1 MTTRRAFCTGMAASA
16 ATLLAMPGF
25 AQTARPRLQM
35 PPLVDTTASGQ
46 FTLAAQRGQVNF
58 LGQRASETWGFNQPY
73 LGPTLRV
80 AHKGEVQ
87 ANVSNQL
94 DEEISVHWHGLLVP
108 GEVDGGP
115 HNPIAAGG
123 NWAPVLPIDQP
134 QATLWYHSHIHGRT
148 ATHVSNGLAG
158 VLQITDGQDDAR
170 GLPSNY
176 GVDDLMVVL
185 QDRQF
190 DRAGRMVY
198 DPARR
203 DLMMGFLGDAMVIN
217 GQVSPVAVVPKG
229 IVRLRLLNGSN
240 SRIYVLSLADGRPM
254 HLIASDNGLLDQPVE
269 ITRLALASG
278 ERAEV
283 LVDFS
288 GGGGTSLVSASN
300 PNQGMMGG
308 MMGNNR
314 QTQGNFTVLPIEV
327 DSTLPARI
335 TALPDARAGALGG
348 SLAQIPQADLAG
360 ATRRDI
366 TLDMQMGMGMMMG
379 GLFGGSR
386 FSINGEAYDMRRL
399 NFTVKR
405 GSTEIW
411 RIRGQMMMHPFHVHG
426 VSFQVIS
433 ENGGPVAARNRGWKD
448 MILVN
453 GEAEIAMQFNHPAA
467 ATTPYMFHCHILEHE
482 DGGMMGQFAVV

>member
-16 ATLLAMPGF
+16 VALMAAPGF
-25 AQTARPRLQM
+25 AQNAQPRLQM
-35 PPLVDTTASGQ
+35 PPLIDTTASGR
-46 FTLAAQRGQVNF
+46 FSLTAQRGQVNF
-58 LGQRASETWGFNQPY
+58 LGQSASETWGFNQPY

-87 ANVSNQL
+87 AEVNNQL
-94 DEEISVHWHGLLVP
+94 DEKISAHWHGLLIP

-123 NWAPVLPIDQP
+123 TWAPVLPIDQP
-134 QATLWYHSHIHGRT
+134 TATLWYHSHIHGRT
-148 ATHVSNGLAG
+148 AAQVSKGLAG
-158 VLQITDGQDDAR
+158 VLQLSDGQDDAR

-185 QDRQF
+185 QDRRF

-198 DPARR
+198 NPARPE
-203 DLMMGFLGDAMVIN
+203 LMMGFLGDAMVIN
-217 GQVSPVAVVPKG
+217 GQVAPVAVVPKG

-240 SRIYVLSLADGRPM
+240 SRIYVLALADGRPM
-254 HLIASDNGLLDQPVE
+254 HLIASDNGLLDKPVE
-269 ITRLALASG
+269 ITQLALATG

-288 GGGGTSLVSASN
+288 SGGGTSLVSASN

-308 MMGNNR
+308 MMGNR
-314 QTQGNFTVLPIEV
+314 SQTQGSFTVLPIEV
-327 DSTLPARI
+327 DNTLPARI
-335 TALPDARAGALGG
+335 TRLPDALGG
-348 SLAQIPQADLAG
+348 SLAQLTQADLAG
-360 ATRRDI
+360 ATRRTI
-366 TLDMQMGMGMMMG
+366 TLDMQMGMGMMLG
-379 GLFGGSR
+379 NLFGGSR
-386 FSINGEAYDMRRL
+386 FSINGEAYDMDRL
-399 NFTVKR
+399 NFTAKR

-411 RIRGQMMMHPFHVHG
+411 RISGAMMMHPFHVHG
-426 VSFQVIS
+426 VSFQVLS

-453 GEAEIAMQFNHPAA
+453 GEAEIAMRFDHAA
-467 ATTPYMFHCHILEHE
+467 PPSNPYMFHCHILEHE